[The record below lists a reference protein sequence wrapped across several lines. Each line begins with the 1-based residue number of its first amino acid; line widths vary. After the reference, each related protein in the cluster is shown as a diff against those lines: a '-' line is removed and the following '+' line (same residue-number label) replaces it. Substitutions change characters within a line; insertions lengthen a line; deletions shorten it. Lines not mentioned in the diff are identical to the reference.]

1 IRSYLPNQLS
11 TPTQSNLTEKL
22 DPSSSLSLLHPQH
35 HTTLFLL
42 LLPTIT
48 AATTAAAPPT
58 PRRRRLRRRAV
69 ATSAAVPSPPPPCR
83 QPSSLSLS
91 SRPPPS
97 PSSPPP
103 PPPSPLT
110 LNFPHNSSSFSL
122 SLPLVSSIYVH
133 LSGKAGNQSGIC
145 FPLASTTA
153 KPGPDSSHRLIAL
166 GMGFAK
172 GISSTVFTNRFTSF
186 ITPDFN
192 RQPSWWIAARRHR
205 RLRAANPAPS
215 LSSRSPTQLPLSLF
229 QIPNSSLLFQ
239 IPNPAPSSAL
249 AYATTIPARLR
260 SPTQLPPRRFRRP

>member
-1 IRSYLPNQLS
+1 PPPSS
-11 TPTQSNLTEKL
+11 TPHHTPPP
-22 DPSSSLSLLHPQH
+22 PSSHYHRSH
-35 HTTLFLL
+35 HCRRAVVAS
-42 LLPTIT
+42 T
-48 AATTAAAPPT
+48 AAPSPP
-58 PRRRRLRRRAV
+58 PPPCRRRRLR
-69 ATSAAVPSPPPPCR
+69 AANPAP
-83 QPSSLSLS
+83 SLS

-192 RQPSWWIAARRHR
+192 RQPSWWIAARRR
-205 RLRAANPAPS
+205 LRLRAANPAPS

-229 QIPNSSLLFQ
+229 QIPNSSLLF
-239 IPNPAPSSAL
+239 
-249 AYATTIPARLR
+249 
-260 SPTQLPPRRFRRP
+260 